1 MRLMRTTLR
10 LDDDLFLALQR
21 VAAENG
27 VTLSVA
33 VNRAVRAGLSAERP
47 SRRPFRQ
54 PTVDLGATTIDI
66 VRANEAAA
74 ALDDAALL
82 RRTLEP

>member
-1 MRLMRTTLR
+1 MRTTLR

-21 VAAENG
+21 LAAEKG

-33 VNRAVRAGLSAERP
+33 VNSVVRTGLAVERP
-47 SRRPFRQ
+47 PRRPFRQ
-54 PTVDLGATTIDI
+54 QTLDLGTSTVDLA
-66 VRANEAAA
+66 RANEAAA

>member
-1 MRLMRTTLR
+1 MRTTLR

-21 VAAENG
+21 LAAAKG

-33 VNRAVRAGLSAERP
+33 VNGVVRAGLAAERP
-47 SRRPFRQ
+47 RRRPFRQ
-54 PTVDLGATTIDI
+54 PTVDLGAPSVDLT
-66 VRANEAAA
+66 RANEAAA

-82 RRTLEP
+82 RRTREP